1 MKNIKNYK
9 NRFFSLLESEMGNVK
24 PLISEGEDPKTAAPT
39 TLTPQDKEQVST
51 VLWDKIQQTP
61 ELHQHLG
68 IQPHHTESNFLN
80 DVSHKLH
87 THIDPINKHMTLEVP
102 GLGKQHT
109 VSLRLGASY
118 GSHGGD
124 DHGSHS
130 ATPSFNKPHSVV
142 DVGVKIPLSSLLKK
156 S

>member
-9 NRFFSLLESEMGNVK
+9 DRFFSLLESEMGNVK
-24 PLISEGEDPKTAAPT
+24 PLISEVETPKTVSPT
-39 TLTPQDKEQVST
+39 TLSPQDKQQVSS
-51 VLWDKIQQTP
+51 VLWNKIQQNP

-80 DVSHKLH
+80 DVSHKFH
-87 THIDPINKHMTLEVP
+87 THVDPSNKHLTLEVP
-102 GLGKQHT
+102 GLGKQHN
-109 VSLRLGASY
+109 VSLTLGASY
-118 GSHGGD
+118 ASHGGE
-124 DHGSHS
+124 DHGTHTP
-130 ATPSFNKPHSVV
+130 TPSIGKPHSVV

>member
-9 NRFFSLLESEMGNVK
+9 DRFFSLLESEMGNVK
-24 PLISEGEDPKTAAPT
+24 PLISEVETPT
-39 TLTPQDKEQVST
+39 TLSPQDKQQVSS
-51 VLWDKIQQTP
+51 VLWNKIQQNP

-80 DVSHKLH
+80 DVSHKFH
-87 THIDPINKHMTLEVP
+87 THVDPSNKHLTLEVP
-102 GLGKQHT
+102 GLGKQHN
-109 VSLRLGASY
+109 VSLTLGASY
-118 GSHGGD
+118 ASHGGE
-124 DHGSHS
+124 DHGTHTP
-130 ATPSFNKPHSVV
+130 TPSIGKPHSVV

>member
-9 NRFFSLLESEMGNVK
+9 DRFFSLLESEMGNVK
-24 PLISEGEDPKTAAPT
+24 PLIFEVETPT
-39 TLTPQDKEQVST
+39 TLSPQDKQQVSSI
-51 VLWDKIQQTP
+51 LWNKIQQTP

-80 DVSHKLH
+80 DVSHKFH
-87 THIDPINKHMTLEVP
+87 THIDPTQKHMTLEVP
-102 GLGKQHT
+102 GLGKNHN
-109 VSLRLGASY
+109 VSVSLGASY

-124 DHGSHS
+124 DHGSH
-130 ATPSFNKPHSVV
+130 TPSFGKPHSVV